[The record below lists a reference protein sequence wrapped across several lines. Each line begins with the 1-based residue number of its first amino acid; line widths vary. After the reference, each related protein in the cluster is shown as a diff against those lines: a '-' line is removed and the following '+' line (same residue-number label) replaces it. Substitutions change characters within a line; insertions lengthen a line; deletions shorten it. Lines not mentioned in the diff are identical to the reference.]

1 VRHHAE
7 LHDTQLSRG
16 QRRTQSRGA

>member
-7 LHDTQLSRG
+7 LHDTQLSLR